1 MFQGGSWVNMF
12 VHLYPEK
19 IYAQFPDQ
27 NLKELADAEERNS
40 CVAYLEKESSLL

>member
-1 MFQGGSWVNMF
+1 MFQGGSRVNMF

-19 IYAQFPDQ
+19 IYAQFSDQ

-40 CVAYLEKESSLL
+40 CVAYLEKES